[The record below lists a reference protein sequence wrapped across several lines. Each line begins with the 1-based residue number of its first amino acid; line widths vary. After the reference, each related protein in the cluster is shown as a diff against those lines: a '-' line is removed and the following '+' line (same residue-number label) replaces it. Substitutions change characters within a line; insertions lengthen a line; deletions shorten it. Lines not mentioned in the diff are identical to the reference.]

1 MRGVEVMKKILPA
14 IIVLSLFDSSGAIA
28 QQLQDDANAMMHC
41 YELQGY
47 KYGLETCAPAAELV
61 EAVFGKCD
69 AEERKV
75 RAGFEVKR
83 RLQGNYS
90 PDEVAQYSASMI
102 RRFREEFRT
111 KIQAQIVDA
120 RVTANKRCNR

>member
-1 MRGVEVMKKILPA
+1 MKQIIPA
-14 IIVLSLFDSSGAIA
+14 IIVLSLFDPSGVIA
-28 QQLQDDANAMMHC
+28 QPLQDDANAMMHC
-41 YELQGY
+41 YEMQGF
-47 KYGLETCAPAAELV
+47 KYGLATCAPAAELV

-75 RAGFEVKR
+75 RASFEKNR

-90 PDEVAQYSASMI
+90 PDEVAQYSALMI
-102 RRFREEFRT
+102 KRFREEFRT